1 MTTWGRHIGSLI
13 GAVFA
18 ALVVHAAPAAAQGPA
33 PGEYKVGFITEN
45 TGAIA
50 QAGQSYWSGAQLAAE
65 EVKSSKYLGGASIVL
80 EPKESGSDAARA
92 IQAMNQFAAD
102 RSIIATTCCIL
113 SPVASSLKPIVTAA
127 KIPLVIYGATAA
139 GLPQPPWI
147 YSMTILPGPKE
158 IATAQKVADAVKPKT
173 AAYILAVDNDAFKGR
188 MNGAKQALEAKG
200 VTTAGIVN
208 VLTKDTDFTAPA
220 TQAMGL
226 KPDIILVYATQQA
239 AAGAITALRDRG
251 YTKTIVGND
260 VLSPEAIFKK
270 MGPAVVGVPF
280 PVGFSA
286 TAVDSREGKTFVSA
300 YEAKFK
306 SPPDIYS
313 AQGYQVVWFIAQA
326 LKSISGTP
334 TRESLATAM
343 SKVTKLDHDVYGGE
357 VMTPQGQAETTGTLV
372 VNWSPDGKLVPW
384 APPK

>member
-1 MTTWGRHIGSLI
+1 MQSWDRRIGFRV
-13 GAVFA
+13 GA
-18 ALVVHAAPAAAQGPA
+18 ALVALVVQAAPAAAQGLA

-50 QAGQSYWSGAQLAAE
+50 QAGQSYWAGAQLAAE
-65 EVKSSKYLGGASIVL
+65 EVKSSKYLGSASIVL
-80 EPKESGSDAARA
+80 DPKESGSDAARA
-92 IQAMNQFAAD
+92 IQAVNQFIAD

-113 SPVASSLKPIVTAA
+113 SPVAGSLKPIVAGA

-158 IATAQKVADAVKPKT
+158 IATALKVADAVKPKT
-173 AAYILAVDNDAFKGR
+173 AAYILAADNDAFKGR
-188 MNGAKQALEAKG
+188 MNGAKAALEAKG
-200 VTTAGIVN
+200 VATAGVVN

-226 KPDIILVYATQQA
+226 KPDVILVYATQQA

-251 YTKTIVGND
+251 YTNTIVGND

-270 MGPAVVGVPF
+270 MGPSVVGVPF

-286 TAVDSREGKTFVSA
+286 TAADSPEAKAFVAA
-300 YEAKFK
+300 YQAKFK
-306 SPPDIYS
+306 TSPDIYS
-313 AQGYQVVWFIAQA
+313 AQGYQMVWFIAQG

-334 TRESLATAM
+334 TRESLAAALA
-343 SKVTKLDHDVYGGE
+343 KVAKFDHDVYGGE
-357 VMTPQGQAETTGTLV
+357 VMTPEGQAETTGTLV
-372 VNWSPDGKLVPW
+372 VNWSADGKLVRW
-384 APPK
+384 TPPK